1 MPFSPSQQPRLTWWS
16 HIWRTVLVLGI
27 SGSAVVTIAEDERP
41 VAGLLL
47 AVDVV
52 LGLASF
58 VLVFFRRRWPVP
70 VAVATT
76 LASGV
81 SGLSAGP
88 ALLALVSLST
98 RRRWREIVPVA
109 VLGLLSGLAYA
120 VAWPGSVVAG
130 GGVADVLFQAGVGIP
145 FTAAIVAWGL
155 YVGSRRELLW
165 TLRDRAQRA
174 EDEQATRVAQAR
186 TAERTRIAR
195 EMHDVLAHRISL
207 VTMHA
212 DAMVYRTD
220 LDVGQLRTSAA
231 VIQESSRRALV
242 ELREVLGVLRDDPG
256 DAAPERPQPAARDLP
271 ALVEELV
278 AEGMRVDADLDGTDL
293 ADVPDTTGRTLY
305 RVVQEGLTNA
315 RKHAPHAV
323 VALRVAGAP
332 GDGLAV
338 EVRNPLAPGSRTS
351 APESGLGLVGLAER
365 ASLSGG
371 RIEHRVV
378 DDHFVLTAWLPW
390 AVPG

>member
-1 MPFSPSQQPRLTWWS
+1 MPFSPAQQPRLTWWS
-16 HIWRTVLVLGI
+16 HTWRTLLVLAI
-27 SGSAVVTIAEDERP
+27 SGSAVTTMAEDTRP
-41 VAGLLL
+41 VADVLVV
-47 AVDVV
+47 VDVV
-52 LGLASF
+52 LGLGAL
-58 VLVFFRRRWPVP
+58 VLVFFRRRWPVA

-76 LASGV
+76 LASAV
-81 SGLSAGP
+81 SGLAAGP

-109 VLGLLSGLAYA
+109 VLGLVSGLAYA
-120 VAWPGSVVAG
+120 LTWPGSVAAG
-130 GGVADVLFQAGVGIP
+130 GGAGDVLFQAGVGIP
-145 FTAAIVAWGL
+145 FTAAVVAWGL

-220 LDVGQLRTSAA
+220 LDAEQLRTSAA
-231 VIQESSRRALV
+231 VIQESSHRALV

-256 DAAPERPQPAARDLP
+256 DAAPERPQPSARDLP
-271 ALVEELV
+271 ALVDELV
-278 AEGMRVDADLDGTDL
+278 ADGMRVDADLDGADL
-293 ADVPDTTGRTLY
+293 AAVPDTTGRTLY

-323 VALRVAGAP
+323 VVLRVAGAP
-332 GDGLAV
+332 GEGLEV

-351 APESGLGLVGLAER
+351 APASGLGLVGLAER

-371 RIEHRVV
+371 AIDHRVV
-378 DDHFVLTAWLPW
+378 DDQFVLTARLPW

>member
-16 HIWRTVLVLGI
+16 HTWRTLLVLAI
-27 SGSAVVTIAEDERP
+27 SSSALVTMAEDERP
-41 VAGLLL
+41 VAGLLV
-47 AVDVV
+47 AVDLV
-52 LGLASF
+52 LGVAAF

-81 SGLSAGP
+81 SGLAAGP
-88 ALLALVSLST
+88 ALLALVSLAT

-109 VLGLLSGLAYA
+109 LLGLLSGVVYA
-120 VAWPGSVVAG
+120 LMWPGAVIAEGGTWDVV
-130 GGVADVLFQAGVGIP
+130 FQAGIGVP
-145 FTAAIVAWGL
+145 FIAAFVAWGL

-174 EDEQATRVAQAR
+174 EGEQATRVAQAR

-212 DAMVYRTD
+212 DAMVFRTD
-220 LDVGQLRTSAA
+220 LDAEQLRTSAE
-231 VIQESSRRALV
+231 VIQESSHRALV

-256 DAAPERPQPAARDLP
+256 DAEPERPQPAARDLP
-271 ALVEELV
+271 ALVDELV
-278 AEGMRVDADLDGTDL
+278 TDGMRVDVDLGGTDL
-293 ADVPDTTGRTLY
+293 AAVPETTGRTLY
-305 RVVQEGLTNA
+305 RVVQEALTNA

-323 VALRVAGAP
+323 VQLRVAGAP
-332 GDGLAV
+332 DDGIEV
-338 EVRNPLAPGSRTS
+338 RVRNPLAPGSRTS
-351 APESGLGLVGLAER
+351 APSSGLGLVGLAER
-365 ASLSGG
+365 ATLSGG
-371 RIEHRVV
+371 RIDARAE

-390 AVPG
+390 PVPG

>member
-1 MPFSPSQQPRLTWWS
+1 MPFSPAQQPRLTWWS
-16 HIWRTVLVLGI
+16 HTWRTLLVLAI
-27 SGSAVVTIAEDERP
+27 SGSAVTTMAEDTRP
-41 VAGLLL
+41 VADVLVV
-47 AVDVV
+47 VDVV
-52 LGLASF
+52 LGLGAL
-58 VLVFFRRRWPVP
+58 VLVFFRRRWPVA

-76 LASGV
+76 LASAV
-81 SGLSAGP
+81 SGIAAGP

-109 VLGLLSGLAYA
+109 VLGLASGLAYA
-120 VAWPGSVVAG
+120 LTWPGSVVAG
-130 GGVADVLFQAGVGIP
+130 GGAGDVLFQAGVGIP
-145 FTAAIVAWGL
+145 FTAAVVAWGL

-220 LDVGQLRTSAA
+220 LDAEQLRTSAA
-231 VIQESSRRALV
+231 VIQESSHRALV

-256 DAAPERPQPAARDLP
+256 DAAPERPQPSARDLP
-271 ALVEELV
+271 ALVDELV
-278 AEGMRVDADLDGTDL
+278 ADGMRVDADLDGADL
-293 ADVPDTTGRTLY
+293 AAVPDTTGRTLY

-323 VALRVAGAP
+323 VVLRVAGAP
-332 GDGLAV
+332 GEGLEV

-351 APESGLGLVGLAER
+351 APASGLGLVGLAER

-371 RIEHRVV
+371 AIDHRVV
-378 DDHFVLTAWLPW
+378 DDQFVLTARLPW

>member
-1 MPFSPSQQPRLTWWS
+1 MPFSPAQQPRLTWWS
-16 HIWRTVLVLGI
+16 HTWRTLLVLVI
-27 SGSAVVTIAEDERP
+27 SGSAVTTMAEDTRP
-41 VAGLLL
+41 VADVLV

-52 LGLASF
+52 LGLGAL

-76 LASGV
+76 LASAV
-81 SGLSAGP
+81 SGIASGP

-109 VLGLLSGLAYA
+109 LLGLGSGVLYA
-120 VAWPGSVVAG
+120 VTWPGAVLAG
-130 GGVADVLFQAGVGIP
+130 GGVGDVLFQAGVGIP
-145 FTAAIVAWGL
+145 FTAAVVAWGL

-174 EDEQATRVAQAR
+174 EDEQATRVTQAR

-220 LDVGQLRTSAA
+220 LDAEELRTSAA
-231 VIQESSRRALV
+231 VIQESSHRALV

-256 DAAPERPQPAARDLP
+256 DAEPERPQPSARDLT
-271 ALVEELV
+271 ALVDELV
-278 AEGMRVDADLDGTDL
+278 ADGMRVDADLDGTDL
-293 ADVPDTTGRTLY
+293 AAVPDTTGRTLY
-305 RVVQEGLTNA
+305 RIVQEGLTNA

-323 VALRVAGAP
+323 VVLRVAGAP
-332 GDGLAV
+332 GDGLEV

-351 APESGLGLVGLAER
+351 APASGLGLVGLAER

-371 RIEHRVV
+371 AIEHRVV
-378 DDHFVLTAWLPW
+378 GDQFVLTARLPW